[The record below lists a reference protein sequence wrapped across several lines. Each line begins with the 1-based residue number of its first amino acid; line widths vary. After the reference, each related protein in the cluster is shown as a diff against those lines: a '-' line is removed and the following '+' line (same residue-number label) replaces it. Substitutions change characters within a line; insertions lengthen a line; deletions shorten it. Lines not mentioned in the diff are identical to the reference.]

1 MKEEELGDMP
11 IVNPNNYMFE
21 AHRLYSLLV
30 STWKNRHIS
39 IYDLAKNGFYFTGQ
53 DDNCR
58 CVFCKL
64 EVRGWEQ
71 GDTAD
76 AEHLRWNPRCAFLQ
90 PNNQTGNK
98 AIGEEQTDEVG
109 HDNINSNP
117 FVKTN
122 IAKCK
127 FVMIL
132 VISAKKA
139 IKLKKLLF

>member
-1 MKEEELGDMP
+1 MYLYFRATCPLMKEEDLGDMP

-30 STWKNRHIS
+30 STWRNKNIS

-71 GDTAD
+71 GDTAET
-76 AEHLRWNPRCAFLQ
+76 EHRRWNPRCAFLQ

-109 HDNINSNP
+109 HDHISNP
-117 FVKTN
+117 FVRTN
-122 IAKCK
+122 IAQCE
-127 FVMIL
+127 L
-132 VISAKKA
+132 VTS
-139 IKLKKLLF
+139 